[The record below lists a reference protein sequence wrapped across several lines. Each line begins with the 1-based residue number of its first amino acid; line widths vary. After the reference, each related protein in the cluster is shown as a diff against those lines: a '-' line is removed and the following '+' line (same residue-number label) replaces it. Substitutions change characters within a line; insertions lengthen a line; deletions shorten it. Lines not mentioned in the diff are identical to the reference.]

1 VQRGPLSEGLVLHAV
16 PVRLIDF
23 GDAVKDATPSW
34 SDSRSRPLR
43 QVAAMRDQLAHCSCN
58 TPHAIVEQTVGPD
71 LVELATVTKSMP
83 AVVDAQ
89 R

>member
-1 VQRGPLSEGLVLHAV
+1 
-16 PVRLIDF
+16 
-23 GDAVKDATPSW
+23 
-34 SDSRSRPLR
+34 
-43 QVAAMRDQLAHCSCN
+43 MRDQLAHCSCN